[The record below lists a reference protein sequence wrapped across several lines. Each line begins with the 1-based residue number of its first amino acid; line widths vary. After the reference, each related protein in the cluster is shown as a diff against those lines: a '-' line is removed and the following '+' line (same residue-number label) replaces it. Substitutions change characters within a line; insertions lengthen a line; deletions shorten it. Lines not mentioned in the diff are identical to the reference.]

1 MDTPGL
7 LIPYAVACTTI
18 PKAPDPSSFPLES
31 TQKEL
36 LTPNKLF
43 LASQKKV
50 PCSIFTKLKIFS
62 WKFPFQVILKL
73 LEINVYVVI
82 VVGSDHLNHLD
93 LTLVR
98 RLL

>member
-1 MDTPGL
+1 METPGL

-18 PKAPDPSSFPLES
+18 PKAPDPSSFPLER

-36 LTPNKLF
+36 VTPNKLF

-50 PCSIFTKLKIFS
+50 PGPIFTKLEIFS
-62 WKFPFQVILKL
+62 WKFPFQIILKL

-82 VVGSDHLNHLD
+82 VVGSDRLNHLD
-93 LTLVR
+93 LTLVH